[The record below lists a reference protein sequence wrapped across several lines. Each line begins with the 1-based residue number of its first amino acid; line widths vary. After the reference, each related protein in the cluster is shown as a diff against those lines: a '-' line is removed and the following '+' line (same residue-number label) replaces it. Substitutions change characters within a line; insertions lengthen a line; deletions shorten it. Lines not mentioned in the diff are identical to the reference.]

1 MSVNLRLRSKGRSV
15 RASLRL
21 AAVSLAIA
29 LPVAIATTNAD
40 ATADPVPVTVLTS
53 DFEDGTSQ
61 GWAGRAAE
69 TVAPSTAQAHSG
81 TTSLAVTG
89 RTESWQGP
97 SLDVLDTFAKGTAYT
112 ISAWVRLAGG
122 SDNARLSVERRT
134 DGVAAYDQVVGNTA
148 VTSGGWVNL
157 TGRYTVATDV
167 EFLRLYVETAST
179 TGSLFLDDV
188 TVSYVPSLPVQT
200 DIPSVRDVVDEFP
213 VGAAITGAEIVTEH
227 GQLLAKHFT
236 SVTPGNAL
244 KWDAT
249 EPSEGNFTYAQ
260 ADPLVSFAK
269 THGMAVR
276 GHTLVWHNQTPSWVF
291 TGADGQPMTA
301 TAEDKA
307 LLLERLEN
315 HIRNVAAHYGTDIGV
330 WDVVNEVIDET
341 QSDGLRRS
349 TWFTV
354 TGLDYIRT
362 AFRVAREVAPHAKL
376 FINDYNTN
384 VPAKRDKLYA
394 LVAQL
399 KGEGVPIDGVGH
411 QMHINV
417 SWPTIADTRAM
428 LDKFV
433 ALGVE
438 QQITEMDVSIYTSN
452 SESFPTPPADRLLQQ
467 AYVYRDMFALF
478 RQYEGEITSVTLWG
492 LADDNTWLDT
502 FPVTRKDA
510 PLLFD
515 TRLQAKSA
523 FWGVVDPARIST
535 STPTSSSPTPS
546 SPTPSTSSPSPTT
559 GTSGTTACQVSYRIT
574 GSWPGGFQADVKLT
588 NTGPTP
594 YAGWSL
600 GWQFGAGQQIAQLWN
615 GSVTQTGAAVTVA
628 STAWNGTVAPGASAS
643 FGFLGSWAGSNPTP
657 AAFIMKGTTCAV
669 A

>member
-1 MSVNLRLRSKGRSV
+1 M

-21 AAVSLAIA
+21 ALVSLAAA
-29 LPVAIATTNAD
+29 LPVAAAMVATTAASAAD
-40 ATADPVPVTVLTS
+40 EPTPITVLTS
-53 DFEDGTSQ
+53 DFEDGTTQ
-61 GWAGRAAE
+61 GWAGRASEAVAAST
-69 TVAPSTAQAHSG
+69 TVAHGGSG
-81 TTSLAVTG
+81 SLAVTG
-89 RTESWQGP
+89 RTATWQGP
-97 SLDVLDTFAKGTAYT
+97 SLDVLGEFEKGTAYT
-112 ISAWVRLAGG
+112 ISAWVRLATG

-134 DGVAAYDQVVGNTA
+134 DGIAAYDQVVGNTA
-148 VTSGGWVNL
+148 VDSGRWVNL
-157 TGRYTVATDV
+157 TGRYTLATDV
-167 EFLRLYVETAST
+167 DFLRIYVETASS
-179 TGSLFLDDV
+179 TGDLFIDDV
-188 TVSYVPSLPVQT
+188 TASYVPALPIQT
-200 DIPSVRDVVDEFP
+200 TIPSIKDVVTEFP
-213 VGAAITGAEIVTEH
+213 VGASITGAEIVTEH
-227 GQLLAKHFT
+227 GQLLDKHFN

-249 EPSEGNFTYAQ
+249 EPTEGTFTYAQ
-260 ADPLVSFAK
+260 ADPLVAFAK
-269 THGMAVR
+269 AHGMAIR

-330 WDVVNEVIDET
+330 WDVVNEVIDEN
-341 QSDGLRRS
+341 QADGLRRS

-354 TGLDYIRT
+354 AGLDYIRT

-399 KGEGVPIDGVGH
+399 KSEGVPIDGVGH

-417 SWPTIADTRAM
+417 SWPSVAETKAM
-428 LDKFV
+428 LDKFLP
-433 ALGVE
+433 LGLE

-452 SESFPTPPADRLLQQ
+452 GESFPAPPADRLLQQ

-523 FWGVVDPARIST
+523 YWGVADPTKIGTST
-535 STPTSSSPTPS
+535 SPPPTTV
-546 SPTPSTSSPSPTT
+546 SPSPTT
-559 GTSGTTACQVSYRIT
+559 PGPTTPSPTTPGPTIGTTACSVTYRVT
-574 GSWPGGFQADVKLT
+574 GSWQGGFQADVRVT
-588 NTGPTP
+588 NTGTT
-594 YAGWSL
+594 AWTSWTL
-600 GWQFGAGQQIAQLWN
+600 GWQFPAGQQISQLWN
-615 GSVTQTGAAVTVA
+615 GGVAQSGATVTVA
-628 STAWNGTVAPGASAS
+628 NASWNGTVAPGASAS
-643 FGFLGSWAGSNPTP
+643 FGFLGSWTGTNPSPAGYSLR
-657 AAFIMKGTTCAV
+657 GTACTV